1 MKKVILLLL
10 VLVTFISSTAFAS
23 FTVVNSGYLHSVAIT
38 RNHPHEE
45 DIRYSPDFKE
55 NGTTFRFSGWYYNGD
70 HTDNISFDKGWK
82 SKWGFKLKGFDPY
95 RGHKTIQIQDDAT
108 GKLFYAIFD
117 NYNAAYIL
125 GYDFGLKKV
134 IQYVNSDNYYSTY
147 TGLKEI
153 EVRNGELYLIFKP
166 YNDSGNGGSREYGP
180 PIAYR
185 LYWDASA
192 NWFGYE
198 DVGTD
203 F

>member
-1 MKKVILLLL
+1 LLKKVILLLL
-10 VLVTFISSTAFAS
+10 ALVTFISSTAFAS
-23 FTVVNSGYLHSVAIT
+23 FTVVKSGGLGSASIT
-38 RNHPHEE
+38 RNHPHME

-55 NGTTFRFSGWYYNGD
+55 NGTTFRFSGWYYKGD

-82 SKWGFKLKGFDPY
+82 DKWHVTRNWYEPY
-95 RGHKTIQIQDDAT
+95 LGHKTMQIQDDAT
-108 GKLFYAIFD
+108 GRLFYTLSD
-117 NYNAAYIL
+117 NYDAAYIL
-125 GYDFGLKKV
+125 GYDFGSKKV
-134 IQYVNSDNYYSTY
+134 IQYVNSDNYYSPY
-147 TGLKEI
+147 TGFKKI

-166 YNDSGNGGSREYGP
+166 FRDAGYSGNESGD